1 MGNGSHRRRLAEGT
15 AGGEHGAMSIES
27 VRSELSMAKANGW
40 LTSIHMHDGEL
51 IEYAEIIEFLEVDS
65 ARPLV
70 RIATYRILS
79 GQRPVPK
86 KKPHDLTMSHI
97 SYADLH
103 HDKPVPVAD

>member
-1 MGNGSHRRRLAEGT
+1 MHGSSHTRRLAQGR

-27 VRSELSMAKANGW
+27 VRSELSMAEANGW

-51 IEYAEIIEFLEVDS
+51 IEYAEIIEFLEVDG

-70 RIATYRILS
+70 RIRTYQILS
-79 GQRPVPK
+79 GPRFVPK

-103 HDKPVPVAD
+103 HDKPAPVPE